1 MQARPL
7 LFALLQQFTEDHPC
21 WAVACWLPNANG
33 QTQLQLAEGLIR
45 YDIDGKY
52 LSSPAVRKRVG
63 QVLQDGETVL
73 VDQRHDANGLLPHVA
88 YLAGLRRAGI
98 VVGAVELLAP
108 ATVDPEQSGGRV
120 AVEQL
125 ADRLSRLLS
134 QDDSLPPPT
143 AAFWEEWDRFLFELH
158 RTLHLEQTALTAV
171 NDGRRLLG
179 CDRLSVALVRGK
191 ATRIAAISGQDEVQ
205 RRANLVRAMR
215 QLTQLTLTGGVPLR
229 YEGELL
235 QLPEQLLNAL
245 TDYLVESRMRLVWII
260 PLFIPAPT
268 DDPCAADAQRR
279 PVRQVMGALIVE
291 QSAVSQP
298 QPGLAA
304 KTELLA
310 DHLAAALSNAS
321 AHESIFL
328 LPLWR
333 SIGRMLNW
341 LHGRRLW
348 WAALIVLLLGG
359 VGAALTWLPWNY
371 RVEAQGLAMPTLQ
384 FDVFA
389 PWDGDV
395 QALKVS
401 SGQRVKQGQVLL
413 ILQSDDLDTQRLT
426 VQNTA
431 REKSKQVS
439 SLTVQFQ
446 QADRRGATEDAVRL
460 QGELVQ
466 ARIELAGAEQELKIL
481 QQRLEKLVVKSPADG
496 VVATFQLQQQ
506 LQNRP
511 VQRGERLLQVM
522 DDSGPWRLELE
533 VSEFRM
539 GHLLTALARSTDG
552 TLAVEYVPATSVE
565 QTYSATLTEVAS
577 RSNHSEKEGTI
588 VEAYARLNARD
599 FPQRR
604 IGAEVTAKIECG
616 RKSLGYVLF
625 GDLIEFL
632 RRKFWW

>member
-1 MQARPL
+1 MQARSAL
-7 LFALLQQFTEDHPC
+7 LAVLQQFADEHPG
-21 WAVACWLPNANG
+21 WAGVCWLRNATG
-33 QTQLQLAEGLIR
+33 QVQIQSEQGLSR
-45 YDIDGKY
+45 FVLHGKY
-52 LSSPAVRKRVG
+52 EVSAPHRQRLN
-63 QVLQDGETVL
+63 QVLQDGETRQA
-73 VDQRHDANGLLPHVA
+73 DQRHDANGLLPHVA
-88 YLAGLRRAGI
+88 YLAGLRRAGV

-108 ATVDPEQSGGRV
+108 ATVEPQQSGGRA

-125 ADRLSRLLS
+125 ADSISRLLH
-134 QDDSLPPPT
+134 QDDALPPPT
-143 AAFWEEWDRFLFELH
+143 ATFWEEWDRFLFELH

-191 ATRIAAISGQDEVQ
+191 ATRIVAISGQDEVQ

-215 QLTQLTLTGGVPLR
+215 QLTQLTLQGGVPLR

-235 QLPEQLLNAL
+235 QLPDELHRAL

-260 PLFIPAPT
+260 PLFAPAAT
-268 DDPCAADAQRR
+268 DDLRTQDERRR
-279 PVRQVMGALIVE
+279 PVRQVMGALLVE
-291 QSAVSQP
+291 QSDVSQP

-310 DHLAAALSNAS
+310 DHLAAALTNAA

-333 SIGRMLNW
+333 SIGRMFNW

-348 WAALIVLLLGG
+348 WAALILLFIGG
-359 VGAALTWLPWNY
+359 AGAALTWLPWDY
-371 RVEAQGLAMPTLQ
+371 RVEAQGLAMPTMQ
-384 FDVFA
+384 YDVFA

-395 QALKVS
+395 QEVQVI
-401 SGQRVKQGQVLL
+401 SGQRVTEGQVLL
-413 ILQSDDLDTQRLT
+413 RLQSDDLDTQRLT

-439 SLTVQFQ
+439 ALTVQFQ
-446 QADRRGATEDAVRL
+446 AADRRGATEEAVRL

-466 ARIELAGAEQELKIL
+466 ARIELTGAEQELQIL
-481 QQRLEKLVVKSPADG
+481 HLRLEKLIVKSPANG

-506 LQNRP
+506 LQHRP

-533 VSEFRM
+533 VSESRM
-539 GHLLTALARSTDG
+539 GHLLTALARSADG
-552 TLAVEYVPATSVE
+552 TLPVEFVPATSVE
-565 QTYSATLTEVAS
+565 RTYPATLTEVAS
-577 RSNHSEKEGTI
+577 RSNHSEQEGTI
-588 VEAYARLNARD
+588 VEAYARLNPD
-599 FPQRR
+599 DLPQRR